1 MEEVQASSGTLRPHR
16 DLPQFYESRSKR
28 AEFVMR
34 LFDDTARY
42 YDRISS
48 VLSFGSC
55 KAYRKMAMRRAGL
68 KPGMRLLDVA
78 TGTGL
83 AAEAA
88 LGLGV
93 PASDIIGLDPSA
105 GMLRENKKLRP
116 IALVQGRGEKLPFPD
131 EMFDFISMTY
141 ALRHVEDL
149 GVLFNEFRR
158 VLKPGGRVLILE
170 ITRPESRVGFALGRL
185 YLDRILPAIT
195 RVMTGNE
202 EAGRLM
208 KFYWATIAECVPP
221 QTILSAL
228 TSSGLTEVNRRKT
241 GSMLSD
247 YSARREEVSAEH
259 G

>member
-1 MEEVQASSGTLRPHR
+1 MNSPTEQGQTLAPHR
-16 DLPQFYESRSKR
+16 DLPEFYESRAQR
-28 AEFVMR
+28 PEFVMR
-34 LFDDTARY
+34 IFDDTARY

-55 KAYRKMAMRRAGL
+55 KLYRKMALQRSGL

-88 LGLGV
+88 LALGLR
-93 PASDIIGLDPSA
+93 PSDIIGLDPSI
-105 GMLRENKKLRP
+105 GMLKENQRLRP
-116 IALVQGRGEKLPFPD
+116 VSLVQARGEGLPFAD
-131 EMFDFISMTY
+131 NSFDFVSMGY

-149 GVLFNEFRR
+149 GVLFREFRR
-158 VLKPGGRVLILE
+158 VLKPNGRALIME
-170 ITRPESRVGFALGRL
+170 ITRPKSRLGFAFASVYLGRF
-185 YLDRILPAIT
+185 LPAAT
-195 RVMTGNE
+195 RLFTGNK

-228 TSSGLTEVNRRKT
+228 QESGLTEVSRKKT
-241 GSMLSD
+241 GSLLSD
-247 YSARREEVSAEH
+247 YTALKPA
-259 G
+259 